1 MEMRTRSQN
10 AALKF
15 FKNTTSARTGSP
27 TFRAG
32 VDAILASACLRPL
45 ARAKALLKAERR
57 RKLTVSSKPVSREE
71 LEIVILQF
79 TAKHGS
85 PDPALVHLT
94 GREAPIAEARRLAD
108 DNNLTATS
116 LSELLQ
122 LMLDCVGLWHPLDV
136 KRAKEWAARKLC
148 KPEADPRYT
157 MTSQGYSIPLSV
169 ALAEPMDAEA
179 LPHA

>member
-15 FKNTTSARTGSP
+15 FKETTSARRGSP

-45 ARAKALLKAERR
+45 ARAKGLLETERR
-57 RKLTVSSKPVSREE
+57 SKLTVSSKPVSREE

-85 PDPALVHLT
+85 PDPALVRVAS
-94 GREAPIAEARRLAD
+94 REGPITEARRLAD
-108 DNNLTATS
+108 ANNLTTTS
-116 LSELLQ
+116 VSELLQ
-122 LMLDCVGLWHPLDV
+122 VMRDCVGLLHPLDV
-136 KRAKEWAARKLC
+136 KRAKERATQKLS

-157 MTSQGYSIPLSV
+157 WTSQGYSIPLSV
-169 ALAEPMDAEA
+169 ALAEQVEAKA